1 MFGFLKKLFGGGEPA
16 ASASPAKAAARG
28 PARGSAR
35 SSGGAPAGRDGDLA
49 AGEAFVEFVARSLVE
64 KPEAVKVSTV
74 VKSEGKD
81 VLVQIACD
89 KADVG
94 KIIGKNGK
102 TIAAIRALVN
112 SAAGRYGRHVNVEVL
127 D

>member
-1 MFGFLKKLFGGGEPA
+1 M
-16 ASASPAKAAARG
+16 
-28 PARGSAR
+28 
-35 SSGGAPAGRDGDLA
+35 
-49 AGEAFVEFVARSLVE
+49 EFVARSLVE